1 MARRG
6 RPDEDVLAP
15 PKVCL
20 KGAGRPAPFARPGTL
35 RAVENRTRAAEI
47 SLVAIAAI
55 WGLTFVMVQD
65 AVERL
70 PVSAF
75 LAYRFLPACA
85 LVAVV
90 FRRELGRLSAPGW
103 IAGVLMGV
111 FLTSGYVFQT
121 LGLQHTTAAKA
132 GFITGLFVV
141 LTPVFG
147 ALFFGQRSG
156 WAAWIAA
163 AVSTAGLYLLS
174 GGGSGGTGFGDLLVL
189 GCAAS
194 FAFHIL
200 FTGRAVEGHHAG
212 ALLAVQLGVCGT
224 ATFVA
229 AAAAGDL
236 EAPRSAV
243 EWNALVV
250 TALGA
255 TALGFFVQTYAQ
267 RHASPARTALILA
280 SEPAFAGFFAYLLA
294 GETLDAAGWAGAA
307 LIMTAIVGVE
317 LVPYLRPPQEP
328 LPER

>member
-1 MARRG
+1 M
-6 RPDEDVLAP
+6 D
-15 PKVCL
+15 K
-20 KGAGRPAPFARPGTL
+20 
-35 RAVENRTRAAEI
+35 RTRVAEL
-47 SLVAIAAI
+47 SLVGIAAI

-70 PVSAF
+70 PVNAF

-85 LVAVV
+85 LVALI
-90 FRRELGRLSAPGW
+90 FRKELARLSRAGW
-103 IAGVLMGV
+103 VAGLLMGV

-121 LGLQHTTAAKA
+121 LGLQLTTAAKA

-147 ALFFGQRSG
+147 ALFFGQRAG

-163 AVSTAGLYLLS
+163 LVSTIGLYLLS
-174 GGGSGGTGFGDLLVL
+174 GGGSGGTAGGDLLVL

-200 FTGRAVEGHHAG
+200 FTGRAVHDHHAG
-212 ALLAVQLGVCGT
+212 ALLAVQLGVCGV
-224 ATFVA
+224 ATLVA
-229 AAAAGDL
+229 AGAAGDL
-236 EAPRSAV
+236 EVPRSAV

-250 TALGA
+250 TSLGA

-267 RHASPARTALILA
+267 RHAPPARTALILA
-280 SEPAFAGFFAYLLA
+280 SEPAFAGLFAYLLA
-294 GETLDAAGWAGAA
+294 GETLDAVGWLGAG

-317 LVPYLRPPQEP
+317 LAPHLRPPREP
-328 LPER
+328 VPER